1 MLAAIANLTMHEE
14 LFEKVVPH
22 DQSFDDYAGT
32 VFENHRKSRIQHCK
46 RSELHL
52 HFEWPKVGYKCQ
64 KWSILTSF

>member
-32 VFENHRKSRIQHCK
+32 VFGNHIRSLILHCEQSK
-46 RSELHL
+46 LRLY
-52 HFEWPKVGYKCQ
+52 FE
-64 KWSILTSF
+64 